1 MVSHTRIVER
11 QSDLQKTGRDFDSE
25 PDTKAT
31 VDFDD
36 IAGTDT
42 SQQVQAPPPQ
52 QGGDMGAMPPPG
64 GAEGMP
70 EQPVPQDIPDGAET
84 DPKKLEKDSDIMTSL
99 SGHPYIDLFDGRPES
114 ELNPMKIV
122 DLDKQGLLDLKAH
135 VDQISLGHELRK
147 KIGLYK
153 DKQYQ
158 LIASLKSFISD
169 VLSYK

>member
-1 MVSHTRIVER
+1 MVRNTRIVER
-11 QSDLQKTGRDFDSE
+11 QSDLQKTGRKFDNE

-36 IAGTDT
+36 LAGTDT
-42 SQQVQAPPPQ
+42 SQQVQAPPSPE
-52 QGGDMGAMPPPG
+52 GGDMSAMPSQG
-64 GAEGMP
+64 GPEAVP
-70 EQPVPQDIPDGAET
+70 EQPVPQDIPDGAES
-84 DPKKLEKDSDIMTSL
+84 DPKDLEKDSDILTSL
-99 SGHPYIDLFDGRPES
+99 SGHPYVELFDGRPES

-122 DLDKQGLLDLKAH
+122 NLDKQGLLDLKAH
-135 VDQISLGHELRK
+135 IDQISLGHELRK